1 VVASHPSGL
10 PDAHPPPAAASTQ
23 VRLLCGLP
31 LVGTPLTL
39 VLSAL
44 LHAYD
49 SFEFVWEHQGYGVAQ
64 RFALIEQVRV
74 RARVCAVL
82 SRLAASRRCAAT
94 QGWRLPRREVAQHW
108 LYFLGYGGVL
118 ASVSIH
124 LRFWDLF
131 ALRAVL
137 YPLYIANAPH
147 ARFEPRRVVRPLPV
161 FQMPL
166 VLFNSFLSSFLAA
179 LRFGGRAVW
188 ERQNPWHVL
197 A

>member
-1 VVASHPSGL
+1 MAV
-10 PDAHPPPAAASTQ
+10 Q

-31 LVGTPLTL
+31 LVGTPITL

-49 SFEFVWEHQGYGVAQ
+49 CFEFVWEARGYGVAE
-64 RFALIEQVRV
+64 RFALIE
-74 RARVCAVL
+74 
-82 SRLAASRRCAAT
+82 
-94 QGWRLPRREVAQHW
+94 QHW

-118 ASVSIH
+118 AALSIR

-147 ARFEPRRVVRPLPV
+147 AHFASRRVERALPV
-161 FQMPL
+161 FQLPL
-166 VLFNSFLSSFLAA
+166 VLFNALLQIAA
-179 LRFGGRAVW
+179 QVVG
-188 ERQNPWHVL
+188 
-197 A
+197 